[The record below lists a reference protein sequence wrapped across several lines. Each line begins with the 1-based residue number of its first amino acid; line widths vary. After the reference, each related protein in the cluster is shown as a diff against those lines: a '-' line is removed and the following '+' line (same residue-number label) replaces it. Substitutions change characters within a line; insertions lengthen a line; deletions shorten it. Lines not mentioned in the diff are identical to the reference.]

1 MLGKNW
7 RILRDNRA
15 LGGVP
20 LEEVD
25 QQLIARRKAA
35 LVGTARYFRK
45 TQRVGRRNARKLDH
59 RRIERPLEGRLRD
72 CLQGS
77 AQIVEIRGGGS
88 ACGQSSRSS
97 AHHRTEL
104 KSSSLLL

>member
-25 QQLIARRKAA
+25 QQLIAR
-35 LVGTARYFRK
+35 
-45 TQRVGRRNARKLDH
+45 
-59 RRIERPLEGRLRD
+59 
-72 CLQGS
+72 
-77 AQIVEIRGGGS
+77 
-88 ACGQSSRSS
+88 
-97 AHHRTEL
+97 
-104 KSSSLLL
+104 